1 MTDKII
7 TAKLIYNHLYTLTEI
22 YIYTHVYIFNKWNN
36 LKYRNL
42 SRGRKSQLEGCLKV
56 KRSYRFFF
64 SILEQ
69 KENKPSLKWIR

>member
-1 MTDKII
+1 M
-7 TAKLIYNHLYTLTEI
+7 
-22 YIYTHVYIFNKWNN
+22 YIFNKWNN

-42 SRGRKSQLEGCLKV
+42 PRGRKSQLEACSKV
-56 KRSYRFFF
+56 KRAYSFF